1 MAVVIVDLREQ
12 LADALK
18 YCRAQRHHQD
28 CRCHS
33 WRDQQGQAFC
43 TPAESTWNKAV
54 NCCLDRVMGRL
65 V

>member
-1 MAVVIVDLREQ
+1 MSVTITDPREQ
-12 LADALK
+12 LADALR
-18 YCRAQRHHQD
+18 YCRENRHHPD

-54 NCCLDRVMGRL
+54 NRCLDRVLGRL
-65 V
+65 L